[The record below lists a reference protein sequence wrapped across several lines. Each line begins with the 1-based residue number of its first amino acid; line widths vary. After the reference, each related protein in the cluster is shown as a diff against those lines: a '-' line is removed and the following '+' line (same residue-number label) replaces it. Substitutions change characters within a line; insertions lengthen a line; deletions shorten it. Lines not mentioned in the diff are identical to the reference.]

1 MDMKIFTKAIDLNVI
16 ILNNNI
22 MSKIKNL
29 SDLGALYGMVQENA
43 SNQPLI
49 ESGNKQPDILNTNTA
64 MYLSESSEGKMPKAG
79 SAFGNEDGKEKL
91 AKGTGPE
98 AAGYFKKNAA
108 KEKQDAAEETD
119 KEKED
124 REAAHESKPEKMEE
138 NVDSASKSP
147 KYKKQSFTMPK
158 SKFQKLYEDAINSG
172 PFVNEE
178 EEMTPVAPAADHEMG
193 GEEPAM
199 DHEMGDEET
208 HMTHE
213 EAIEAVEKLLAFLK
227 KDMEHDVETGTLGD
241 EDQAEEGHMGHM
253 EEDEE
258 EESTMEEAIDA
269 EEMGHALVDGKS
281 EELKDGHKIHKAG
294 SGTLAKNGSGA
305 AKDQNG
311 PKGQDG
317 AASKAKES
325 AHLKDGHKLHTAGTI
340 KKGDLFDQ

>member
-1 MDMKIFTKAIDLNVI
+1 
-16 ILNNNI
+16 

-124 REAAHESKPEKMEE
+124 REAAEESKAEKMEE

-199 DHEMGDEET
+199 GGEHEEEACC
-208 HMTHE
+208 THE
-213 EAIEAVEKLLAFLK
+213 EAIEMVEKLMKFLQ
-227 KDMEHDVETGTLGD
+227 KDKAYDQEHGDLGD
-241 EDQAEEGHMGHM
+241 EDQAFTQGG
-253 EEDEE
+253 
-258 EESTMEEAIDA
+258 EESENAMGEAIDA

-294 SGTLAKNGSGA
+294 SGTVAKSGSGA
-305 AKDQNG
+305 AKDQSG

-325 AHLKDGHKLHTAGTI
+325 SHLKDGNKLHTAGTI

>member
-1 MDMKIFTKAIDLNVI
+1 
-16 ILNNNI
+16 

-124 REAAHESKPEKMEE
+124 REAAEESKAEKMEE

-172 PFVNEE
+172 PFVKEE
-178 EEMTPVAPAADHEMG
+178 EEVAPIAPAADHEMG

-199 DHEMGDEET
+199 GGEHEEET
-208 HMTHE
+208 TCSHE
-213 EAIEAVEKLLAFLK
+213 EAIEMVEKLLKFLK
-227 KDMEHDVETGTLGD
+227 KDMEHDIETDTLGD
-241 EDQAEEGHMGHM
+241 EDQGAGEEEGAMG
-253 EEDEE
+253 
-258 EESTMEEAIDA
+258 EAIDA

-294 SGTLAKNGSGA
+294 SGTVAKSGSGA
-305 AKDQNG
+305 AKDQSG

-325 AHLKDGHKLHTAGTI
+325 SHLKDGNKLHTAGTI

>member
-1 MDMKIFTKAIDLNVI
+1 
-16 ILNNNI
+16 

-124 REAAHESKPEKMEE
+124 REAAEESKAEKMEE

-199 DHEMGDEET
+199 DHEMGGEEET
-208 HMTHE
+208 HITHE
-213 EAIEAVEKLLAFLK
+213 EAIECVEKLLAFLK
-227 KDMEHDVETGTLGD
+227 KDIQHDIETDTLGD
-241 EDQAEEGHMGHM
+241 EDHADEGSMDNEEEGAMG
-253 EEDEE
+253 
-258 EESTMEEAIDA
+258 EAIDA

-294 SGTLAKNGSGA
+294 SGTVAKSGSGA
-305 AKDQNG
+305 AKDQSG

-325 AHLKDGHKLHTAGTI
+325 SHLKDGNKLHTAGTI